1 MDEKK
6 EIIAR
11 FGNEANTVEASRTL
25 YESISRELQKKSKM
39 NIDESKE
46 YSVNDNKINETQ
58 IYRSND
64 ILNSLDL
71 MHRICK

>member
-11 FGNEANTVEASRTL
+11 FGNEANTVEASKTL

-46 YSVNDNKINETQ
+46 FSVNDNKINETQ

>member
-46 YSVNDNKINETQ
+46 FSVNDNKINETQ